1 MSFDILAPVY
11 RWMELLLAGRKL
23 HRCRCAFLEE
33 VPPPR
38 HVLML
43 GEGHGRFLVE
53 VLKKFPDTQVTF
65 LDASAGMIAQARKAL
80 QRHGLAPDRVTF
92 IQMDVLAW
100 EPPHQVY
107 DLIVTHFFLDCFRPE
122 HLQQLIPAIASS
134 GTPSARWLVADF
146 QEAPA
151 GWQRLRSR
159 LILRLMYWFFRTVT
173 RLPARS
179 LTCPDPLLRQVGLH
193 LQGEQVFEWGL
204 LRSTCWSLAPDCGT
218 KSSAA

>member
-53 VLKKFPDTQVTF
+53 CLRKFPKTHITC
-65 LDASAGMIAQARKAL
+65 LDASAGMIEQARKAI
-80 QRHGLAPDRVTF
+80 QRHRLTPDRVTF
-92 IQMDVLAW
+92 IHTDALTWQ
-100 EPPHQVY
+100 PPHQRY

-122 HLQQLIPAIASS
+122 QLQQLVPSIASS
-134 GTPSARWLVADF
+134 ATPAAQWLVADF

-151 GWQRLRSR
+151 GWQRVRSR
-159 LILRLMYWFFRTVT
+159 LILGLMYWFFRTVT

-179 LTCPDPLLRQVGLH
+179 LTCPDPLLLQAGFH

-204 LRSTCWSLAPDCGT
+204 LRSSRWEQGSPPGT
-218 KSSAA
+218 NSPAA

>member
-23 HRCRCAFLEE
+23 HRCRCAFLEK

-43 GEGHGRFLVE
+43 GEGHGRFLVAC
-53 VLKKFPDTQVTF
+53 LKKFPETHVTY
-65 LDASAGMIAQARKAL
+65 LDASTGMIEQARKAL
-80 QRHGLAPDRVTF
+80 RRHRLTPERVTF
-92 IQMDVLAW
+92 IHADALAW
-100 EPPHQVY
+100 QPPRQQY
-107 DLIVTHFFLDCFRPE
+107 DLLVTHFFLDCFPPE
-122 HLQQLIPAIASS
+122 QLQKLVPSIASS
-134 GTPSARWLVADF
+134 ATPEGRWLVADF

-151 GWQRLRSR
+151 GWQRVRSQ
-159 LILRLMYWFFRTVT
+159 LILGLMYWFFRTVT

-179 LTCPDPLLRQVGLH
+179 LTCPDPLIQQAGFY

-204 LRSTCWSLAPDCGT
+204 LRSTCWKQGATPGT
-218 KSSAA
+218 RTPAA